1 MSCPTCSKRVETGMA
16 GITARSNPVYKT
28 LNKPLSIM
36 GVERTLFATA
46 LFTGAGFQVLFS
58 SFVGAIVIFAILLSL
73 ARIATRRDPKM
84 LVFIIQAMSRTFCAE
99 YDPCKYRLAT
109 VRRIH
114 RRA

>member
-1 MSCPTCSKRVETGMA
+1 MAEITGR
-16 GITARSNPVYKT
+16 TNPVYKT
-28 LNKPLSIM
+28 LNRPLTIM

-58 SFVGAIVIFAILLSL
+58 SFLGAIVIFAILLYF

-84 LVFIIQAMSRTFCAE
+84 LVFLIQAMAQTFRAE
-99 YDPCKYRLAT
+99 YDPWKYAPRT

-114 RRA
+114 RHA